1 MQYLTRKIT
10 TSAMFIA
17 LGVLVP
23 LVFHGLGMGSI
34 LLPMFWPVAMGAF
47 FLPFG
52 YALAVGLLT
61 PVLSTLFTGMPP
73 ISPPILHVIMI
84 ELAALSVTIVILK
97 KTKLGVFWILLFA
110 LLVSRT
116 FQMIAIYFLLP
127 LFGLP
132 QFLTFAAVLKGG
144 PGIVIML
151 IMIPFFM
158 HRLKDAE
165 IFTFHPLSRS

>member
-1 MQYLTRKIT
+1 
-10 TSAMFIA
+10 MFIA

-34 LLPMFWPVAMGAF
+34 LLPMFWPVAMAAF

-84 ELAALSVTIVILK
+84 ELAALSVTIVGLR
-97 KTKLGVFWILLFA
+97 KTKLGVFWILLIS
-110 LLVSRT
+110 LLVSRVA
-116 FQMIAIYFLLP
+116 QMLSFYFLLP

-132 QFLTFAAVLKGG
+132 RVFTVAAVIKGG
-144 PGIVIML
+144 PGILIML
-151 IMIPFFM
+151 VMIPFLI
-158 HRLKDAE
+158 HRLKDGE
-165 IFTFHPLSRS
+165 IFSFDSFS